1 MQGIRVSDV
10 MAEDVRHVAPNLP
23 VLELDRQLAAYRISG
38 APVTDRD
45 GRVVGIVSRSDIE
58 RALAQERTKA
68 AAVASYY
75 VEVDPTDELAA
86 LDSQDPTHAAF
97 ESIRE
102 MTVDDIMSRDVL
114 SVAPGAAL
122 VEAARVMKDRRIH
135 RLLVLEDGSLVGI
148 VSALDI
154 VGAVADSA
162 NG

>member
-1 MQGIRVSDV
+1 MQGIHVADV
-10 MAEDVRHVAPNLP
+10 MAKDVRHVSPTLP

-75 VEVDPTDELAA
+75 VEVDPADELAA
-86 LDSQDPTHAAF
+86 LDAKDPTHAAF
-97 ESIRE
+97 ESLRD
-102 MTVDDIMSRDVL
+102 MTVEDIMSREVL
-114 SVAPGAAL
+114 SVAPDAPLAVAAGI
-122 VEAARVMKDRRIH
+122 MKERRIH
-135 RLLVLEDGSLVGI
+135 RLLVLENDSLVGI
-148 VSALDI
+148 MSALDI

-162 NG
+162 GG